1 MNQIE
6 NSVEGAGTLS
16 LQNTQENNFSN
27 LNEALTLNEF
37 LDNYKAT
44 DTFNLLSLSG
54 GKWYI
59 PKCNQKVF
67 YNLLAKAIQA
77 NKRKLYFVEYPLKG
91 SNKVIIDAD
100 FNQTTS
106 KRLYTK
112 DTIHNL
118 LKLYETEIKKH
129 IDKEIVFIV
138 SERNKPYKKLNT
150 YKDGFHAIAPHIRLP
165 TNILEDIRTNVLAQ
179 IGDLFSID
187 KITNTKEDIIDK
199 AVISKNGWMPIG
211 CYKPSNK
218 PYEITYIYEYG
229 KLEPPKN
236 KIKDE
241 ALGDFLYSMS
251 IWNNDVD
258 TETNEKKIDSKNCN
272 QKITYDEK
280 EIIEKLEKIG
290 LTKIKLIKDCYDT
303 YKVEYDHS
311 SPCPVTGV
319 NDHCQIS
326 CQLQEDKYKNLYLY
340 CYSNKCKGHF
350 LKLESNFDKIL
361 SDLYKYGCQ
370 HQIIAELIELLFPNK
385 FKSNG
390 KFFFYSNKNSGIWQV
405 DEMGNK
411 IFKSFKALDK
421 KIESIMEY
429 NEKQASECDDESKAK
444 QYYIKNEKL
453 IQVLSK
459 IRDNNFQKNVISQLK
474 NIYFEKDI
482 DTKFDEVNLYL
493 IAFSDGVYDFKTNTF
508 RKALPEEYIFKNTG
522 YPFPKNSNKE
532 VREQIFNFL
541 NSCFIDTDT
550 RDYLLKVFASTL
562 IGHRRYEQ
570 LYFLTGRGRNGKGTL
585 FNFME
590 NVFGEYIKTIDC
602 SFFTTIPKT
611 STSATPEIADKNG
624 VRILWSS
631 EPEDSQKFQVN
642 KLKLIS
648 GGDKIQVRKL
658 YCGPF
663 EYRPQFSVFI
673 QANDLPELSNIGD
686 AISDRLRIITFP
698 YRFVS
703 NPTNEYERKGDP
715 KIKEEYIKS
724 NEWRDEM
731 MLILIEYYNKYIK
744 DDNSMSIPMSKYIEE
759 TSKEYISDN
768 DPIKE
773 WLNKNYTITN
783 NEDDKII
790 IQDLYFQFKEDNP
803 NSNIKNSAFG
813 KLIRFN
819 NIGFKKSNG
828 KRYYTKIIRK

>member
-1 MNQIE
+1 MNNLE
-6 NSVEGAGTLS
+6 NSVEEAGTLS
-16 LQNTQENNFSN
+16 LQNTQENNYCN
-27 LNEALTLNEF
+27 LNEDLTLNEF

-199 AVISKNGWMPIG
+199 AIISKNGWMPIG
-211 CYKPSNK
+211 CYKPNNE
-218 PYEITYIYEYG
+218 PYEITYIYENG
-229 KLEPPKN
+229 KIEPPTN

-241 ALGDFLYSMS
+241 SLGDFLYSMS

-258 TETNEKKIDSKNCN
+258 TEKKIDSKHCD

-290 LTKIKLIKDCYDT
+290 LTNIKLIKDCYNT

-311 SPCPVTGV
+311 SPCPVSGV

-326 CQLQEDKYKNLYLY
+326 CQIQEDKYRNLYLY
-340 CYSNKCKGHF
+340 CYSNKCKGQY

-390 KFFFYSNKNSGIWQV
+390 KFFFYSNKNSGIWHV

-411 IFKSFKALDK
+411 IFKSFKVLDK

-429 NEKQASECDDESKAK
+429 NEKQASECDDESKSK

-474 NIYFEKDI
+474 NIYFASDI
-482 DTKFDEVNLYL
+482 DKKFDEVNLYL

-508 RKALPEEYIFKNTG
+508 REALPDEYIFRNTG
-522 YPFPKNSNKE
+522 YPFHSDSNKQ

-541 NSCFIDTDT
+541 NSCFIDTET

-602 SFFTTIPKT
+602 SFFTTIPKS

-648 GGDKIQVRKL
+648 GGDKIEVRKL
-658 YCGPF
+658 YCDPF
-663 EYRPQFSVFI
+663 QYKPQFSVFI

-686 AISDRLRIITFP
+686 AISDRARIITFP

-703 NPTNEYERKGDP
+703 NPTNEYEKKGDP

-724 NEWRDEM
+724 EEWRNEM

-744 DDNSMSIPMSKYIEE
+744 DNYSMSIPMSKYVEDA
-759 TSKEYISDN
+759 SKEYINDN

-783 NEDDKII
+783 NGDDKILAGE
-790 IQDLYFQFKEDNP
+790 LYSRFKDDNP
-803 NSNIKNSAFG
+803 STNLKDAMFG
-813 KLIRFN
+813 KLIKFN
-819 NIGFKKSNG
+819 KIGYKRSNG
-828 KRYYTKIIRK
+828 KRYYTHLIHNSQ

>member
-1 MNQIE
+1 MD
-6 NSVEGAGTLS
+6 SHKKLVEGAATLS
-16 LQNTQENNFSN
+16 LQNTTDNYLTK
-27 LNEALTLNEF
+27 LNELTLEEF
-37 LDNYKAT
+37 LDTYKSNNT
-44 DTFNLLSLSG
+44 YNLLGLKG
-54 GKWYI
+54 GKWFI
-59 PKCNQKVF
+59 PKCNYKVF
-67 YNLLAKAIQA
+67 YNLLAKAIQT
-77 NKRKLYFVEYPLKG
+77 NKRKLYYVEYPLKG
-91 SNKVIIDAD
+91 SNKVIIDVD
-100 FNQTTS
+100 FDQTTS

-112 DTIHNL
+112 DTIYNL
-118 LKLYETEIKKH
+118 LKLYETEIQKHTKK
-129 IDKEIVFIV
+129 EVVFIV
-138 SERNKPYKKLNT
+138 SERDNPYKKSDG
-150 YKDGFHAIAPHIRLP
+150 YKDGFHAITPHIRFP
-165 TNILEDIRTNVLAQ
+165 TLILQEIRTNVLEKVN
-179 IGDLFSID
+179 DLFENN
-187 KITNTKEDIIDK
+187 KIINSKENIIDK
-199 AVISKNGWMPIG
+199 AIICSNGWQPIG
-211 CYKPSNK
+211 CYKPTKK
-218 PYEITYIYEYG
+218 PYEISYIYENG
-229 KLEPPKN
+229 ELNKPEN

-241 ALGDFLYSMS
+241 DLGDFLYNMS
-251 IWNNDVD
+251 IWNN
-258 TETNEKKIDSKNCN
+258 EIDIEPEINKEELKLGRK
-272 QKITYDEK
+272 QVTYNEK

-290 LTKIKLIKDCYDT
+290 LTDIKLKEDCYGT
-303 YKVEYDHS
+303 YEVQYNHS
-311 SPCPVTGV
+311 SPCPVSSV
-319 NDHCQIS
+319 EDHDNIACQI
-326 CQLQEDKYKNLYLY
+326 QEDKCRNLYLY
-340 CYSNKCKGHF
+340 CYSEKCKGQF
-350 LKLESNFDKIL
+350 LKLESKFDKIL
-361 SDLYKYGCQ
+361 SDLYTYGCQ
-370 HQIIAELIELLFPNK
+370 HQIIAEFIELLFPNK

-390 KFFFYSNKNSGIWQV
+390 KFFYYSNKNSGIWQV

-411 IFKSFKALDK
+411 LFKSFKYLDR

-429 NEKQASECDDESKAK
+429 NEEKDSEKDESKANK
-444 QYYIKNEKL
+444 YKNEKL

-474 NIYFEKDI
+474 NIYYEKDI

-508 RKALPEEYIFKNTG
+508 RKALPEEYVFRNTG
-522 YPFPKNSNKE
+522 YSYPKNSNKE
-532 VREQIFNFL
+532 VREQIFIFL
-541 NSCFIDTDT
+541 NSCFSDIET

-590 NVFGEYIKTIDC
+590 NVFGEYIKTIDS
-602 SFFTTIPKT
+602 SFFTTTPKT

-631 EPEDSQKFQVN
+631 EPEDNQKFQVN

-658 YCGPF
+658 YCNPF

-783 NEDDKII
+783 NEDDRII

-803 NSNIKNSAFG
+803 TSNIKNSVFG

-819 NIGFKKSNG
+819 NIGFKKSNV